1 MLLLTMTFT
10 SEEAAAL
17 IKSLTPCD
25 TRAARTP
32 PAAPQPAPLPKMPS
46 RQIPVLLTRNEVS
59 RMTGESAARIYA
71 AFANGDLLPDAV
83 TSNAAPLFALENLPA
98 LKSLLEKTNT
108 TIAL

>member
-1 MLLLTMTFT
+1 MTFT

-17 IKSLTPCD
+17 IESLTPYAP
-25 TRAARTP
+25 RAARTP
-32 PAAPQPAPLPKMPS
+32 PAAPQPPPLPKMPS